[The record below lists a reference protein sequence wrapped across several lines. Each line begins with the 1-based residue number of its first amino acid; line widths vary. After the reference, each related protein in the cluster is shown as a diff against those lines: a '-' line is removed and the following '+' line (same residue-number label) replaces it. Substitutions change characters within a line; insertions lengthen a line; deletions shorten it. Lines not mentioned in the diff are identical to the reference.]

1 MTAVDP
7 AAEHPP
13 AAHPAAPHTPAARRL
28 PGVLWPRTLFGRLVL
43 IFFLGLAAAHGLS
56 FWLVYMERGMA
67 ARTMMADYLARD
79 LASSVAMLERLPVA
93 ERAHWLPRLARR
105 NYRLVLGAPP
115 AGTPSQSRLA
125 RQLAPA
131 VAGAL
136 GREVVALEARPA
148 GAPSAAPFAA
158 PSATPSPVEPPGSGA
173 PTNPAGDAD
182 DGTGWREGTAVALR
196 LQLALVD
203 GTPLAV
209 ELAEPRMTVSTWV
222 LAVLAAQLALLALL
236 TWFAVRLA
244 TRPLARLAQ
253 AADLLAPGGAPRWLP
268 ETGSREVAQAAA
280 AFNAMQRRIDGHLA
294 ERMRILAA
302 VSHDLQTPITRM
314 RLRAELLDDAA
325 LQAKLLADLDAM
337 QALVGEGLAY
347 ARSAHGGAEAP
358 CAVDLHALLDS
369 LVCDYAD
376 AGQAVALAGL
386 VQGQGITLQTRPQA
400 LRRVLTNLV
409 DNALKFAGQADI
421 AVQAGAAGRICIEV
435 LDSGPGIPED
445 QLQAVLQPFY
455 RIEGSRSRDTGGT
468 GLGLAIADELARAL
482 GGELSLTHRKGG
494 GLRAR
499 LWLPI
504 GAPPDRRPSRSTAGA
519 RP

>member
-1 MTAVDP
+1 MTAAD
-7 AAEHPP
+7 PP
-13 AAHPAAPHTPAARRL
+13 AGRAPAAPWRL
-28 PGVLWPRTLFGRLVL
+28 LWPHTLFGRLVL

-56 FWLVYMERGMA
+56 FWLVFMERGMA
-67 ARTMMADYLARD
+67 ARTMMASYLARD
-79 LASSVAMLERLPVA
+79 VTSSVAILERVPTA
-93 ERAHWLPRLARR
+93 ERASWLPRLARR
-105 NYRLVLGAPP
+105 NYRLVLGEPR
-115 AGTPSQSRLA
+115 AGAASQTRLA
-125 RQLAPA
+125 RQMGAA
-131 VAGAL
+131 AAGAL
-136 GREVVALEARPA
+136 GREVVAVDGPVQ
-148 GAPSAAPFAA
+148 GA
-158 PSATPSPVEPPGSGA
+158 VPGLDSG
-173 PTNPAGDAD
+173 AD
-182 DGTGWREGTAVALR
+182 DGAGWREGTPVSLR
-196 LQLALVD
+196 LHLALAD

-209 ELAEPRMTVSTWV
+209 ELAEPRMAVSPWV
-222 LAVLAAQLALLALL
+222 VAVLAAQLALLALL

-253 AADLLAPGGAPRWLP
+253 AADALAPGSAPRWLP

-280 AFNAMQRRIDGHLA
+280 AFNAMRRRIDGHLA

-314 RLRAELLDDAA
+314 RLRADLLDDTA
-325 LQAKLLADLDAM
+325 LQAKLQADLDAM
-337 QALVGEGLAY
+337 QALVGEGIAY

-376 AGQAVALAGL
+376 AGQAVALAAPAA
-386 VQGQGITLQTRPQA
+386 GQGITLQTRPQA

-421 AVQAGAAGRICIEV
+421 AVELDGAGGLFIDVR
-435 LDSGPGIPED
+435 DRGPGIPED

-468 GLGLAIADELARAL
+468 GLGLAIAHELARAL
-482 GGELSLTHRKGG
+482 GGELSLANREGG

-499 LWLPI
+499 LWLPV
-504 GAPPDRRPSRSTAGA
+504 AD
-519 RP
+519 